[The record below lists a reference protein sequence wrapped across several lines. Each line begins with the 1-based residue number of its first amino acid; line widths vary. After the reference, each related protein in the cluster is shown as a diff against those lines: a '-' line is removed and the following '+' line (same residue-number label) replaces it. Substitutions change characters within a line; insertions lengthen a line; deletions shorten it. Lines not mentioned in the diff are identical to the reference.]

1 MRQSI
6 LALAAVIVLSA
17 PAAAT
22 EWIYCG
28 DTTGEVQIG
37 LLAGHFQFLEV
48 NRANFSVGDEQWST
62 NPELEP
68 GKPIAIGQHYSG
80 DNQLLID
87 LTDVNAEETMAELRI
102 FTADEGEDYVQGGV
116 LRVPGYG
123 AWVVSCEGP

>member
-116 LRVPGYG
+116 LRVPP
-123 AWVVSCEGP
+123 WP